1 MRDLTWEV
9 EVEVV
14 YVYVSNLKIKNFIK
28 KRSSIYK
35 NFFIQKLWDYI
46 MSIKKLN
53 ENLLYTVYNK
63 FVCIYVY
70 KYIYIHIYIYIYIVV
85 ITERFFDVAIEI
97 GLSGIWNHDKWIPFR
112 RSNDWAIQLEQRTK
126 FVQLLQFYRLVQ
138 CHISFPLLT
147 SSVTTFVLI

>member
-1 MRDLTWEV
+1 
-9 EVEVV
+9 
-14 YVYVSNLKIKNFIK
+14 
-28 KRSSIYK
+28 
-35 NFFIQKLWDYI
+35 

-97 GLSGIWNHDKWIPFR
+97 GLSGI
-112 RSNDWAIQLEQRTK
+112 
-126 FVQLLQFYRLVQ
+126 
-138 CHISFPLLT
+138 
-147 SSVTTFVLI
+147 